1 MRVTLLLAHAD
12 DETLGA
18 GGTVQKLLG
27 LGHAVRLVVVSDGVV
42 AMRGAGNDNRSA
54 LAEACGLLGIQELTC
69 LEVRDQQFDQYPVSE
84 IANRASQALGDPDL
98 IITHTD
104 TDLNRDHRIVNEVA
118 KILGRPRKRPVSI
131 LGCEI
136 PCVSTWNGK
145 AFRPQLY
152 VDISA
157 QLETKIAAFSCYTNE
172 VRTFPDAYS
181 PEGLRA
187 MAQFRGIESG
197 YAAAEAF
204 EVIRLHQGLGL

>member
-1 MRVTLLLAHAD
+1 MNVTLLLAHAD

-18 GGTVQKLLG
+18 GGTVQKLLAR
-27 LGHAVRLVVVSDGVV
+27 GHAVRLVVVSDGVV
-42 AMRGAGNDNRSA
+42 AMRGAGNDNRAA
-54 LAEACGLLGIQELTC
+54 LAQACAMLGIGDYTC
-69 LEVRDQQFDQYPVSE
+69 LGFRDQQFDQYPVAE
-84 IANRASQALGDPDL
+84 IANRAAAALGEPDL

-136 PCVSTWNGK
+136 PCVSAWNGE

-157 QLETKIAAFSCYTNE
+157 QLEPKIAAFSCYANE
-172 VRTFPDAYS
+172 VKTFPDAYS

-187 MAQFRGIESG
+187 MGQFRAG
-197 YAAAEAF
+197 EA
-204 EVIRLHQGLGL
+204 G